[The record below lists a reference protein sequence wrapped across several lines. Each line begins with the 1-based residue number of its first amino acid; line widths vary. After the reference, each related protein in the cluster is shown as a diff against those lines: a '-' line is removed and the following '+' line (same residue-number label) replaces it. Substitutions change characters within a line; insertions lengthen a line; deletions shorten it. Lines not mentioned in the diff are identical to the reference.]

1 MDLDLKDVGFSFAKP
16 DYAPKNP
23 FESIRSMK
31 PFLPSSSNATGN
43 NYTNPPVRNTGSN
56 LALVCD
62 NDCSK
67 ASWNVPLLS
76 FPERPSSLTK
86 HFTSK
91 IPVIVLSFDGN
102 SYQRLPWSSCS
113 LKLTFSNH
121 FGDAECK
128 EQSYYT
134 SIAFWCTRKA
144 VFT

>member
-56 LALVCD
+56 
-62 NDCSK
+62 S
-67 ASWNVPLLS
+67 PLSATTIAARPHGMFPS
-76 FPERPSSLTK
+76 FRFQKRPSSLTK

-102 SYQRLPWSSCS
+102 NYQRLPWSSCS

-134 SIAFWCTRKA
+134 SIAFWRTRKA